1 MSITKPESSNP
12 ILKVA
17 RDHAAP
23 TPGIQVVGG
32 RATATMAGVVNKTAI
47 LLSLAMLAG
56 GLAYVVVPAT
66 TSVVLLSCLT
76 SAVVGLGI
84 AWLLAKNPSAAEHLA
99 PIYAAVEGA
108 FLGVF
113 TKVLDGVLLSQGATA
128 PGTAAIGGSSLALP
142 PLLITFSCAAAML
155 LLYRTGLLRPSQTF
169 KAVLGTLTLGIMMA
183 YLANLVLEVLF
194 GMHLPFLSIRSA
206 FEGGTPALIGLGLNV
221 LILVVASLWLVVD
234 LEQVEEIVNS
244 GSPVELEWYGAFALL
259 VTLAWIYFEA
269 VKLALRVAVARE

>member
-1 MSITKPESSNP
+1 M
-12 ILKVA
+12 
-17 RDHAAP
+17 
-23 TPGIQVVGG
+23 
-32 RATATMAGVVNKTAI
+32 
-47 LLSLAMLAG
+47 
-56 GLAYVVVPAT
+56 
-66 TSVVLLSCLT
+66 
-76 SAVVGLGI
+76 
-84 AWLLAKNPSAAEHLA
+84 
-99 PIYAAVEGA
+99 
-108 FLGVF
+108 
-113 TKVLDGVLLSQGATA
+113 
-128 PGTAAIGGSSLALP
+128 
-142 PLLITFSCAAAML
+142 
-155 LLYRTGLLRPSQTF
+155 LRPSQTF